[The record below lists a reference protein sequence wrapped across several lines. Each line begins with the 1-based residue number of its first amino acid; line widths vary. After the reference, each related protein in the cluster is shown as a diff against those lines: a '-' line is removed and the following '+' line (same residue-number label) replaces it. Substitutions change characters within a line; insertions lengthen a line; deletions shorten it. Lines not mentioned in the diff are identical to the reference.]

1 MKSIAPLLFV
11 LLIINSCS
19 QSKKQENYE
28 TIRLEVEKR
37 MDAYANSVKLV
48 NVDSTLSYW
57 SDDLKLYRPTG
68 EISGKEEFRGI
79 LTSLYQGL
87 KVNQLKVTSREIDIA
102 DRIVIEVGEYSENI
116 TINGTEPQDVS
127 GKYVAIW
134 EKETLDVPW
143 KIKKMITLPYGEDD
157 IHN

>member
-1 MKSIAPLLFV
+1 MKSIKLLLFF
-11 LLIINSCS
+11 LLIFYSCS

-28 TIRLEVEKR
+28 TIRLEAEKR

-57 SDDLKLYRPTG
+57 SDDLKLYRPSG
-68 EISGKEEFRGI
+68 EISGKKEFKEM
-79 LTSLYQGL
+79 LTTLYQGL
-87 KVNQLKVTSREIDIA
+87 KINHLEVTSRQIDVA
-102 DRIVIEVGEYSENI
+102 DRIVIEVAEYSENI
-116 TINGTEPQDVS
+116 SINGAEPQDIG

-134 EKETLDVPW
+134 EKESINVPW
-143 KIKKMITLPYGEDD
+143 KIKKMITLPYGKDD